1 MDWITLAQDKDMW
14 WGLVNVVMILRV
26 LYNAVISS
34 LAENLLAPQERLC
47 STYLVSYLDSYLSK

>member
-34 LAENLLAPQERLC
+34 LAENLLASQERLC
-47 STYLVSYLDSYLSK
+47 STYLVSYLDS